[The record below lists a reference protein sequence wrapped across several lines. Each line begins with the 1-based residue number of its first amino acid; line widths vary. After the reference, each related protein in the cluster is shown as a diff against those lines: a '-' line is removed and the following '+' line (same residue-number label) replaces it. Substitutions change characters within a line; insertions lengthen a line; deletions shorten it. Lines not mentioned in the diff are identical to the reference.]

1 MEKQT
6 LNAEQRI
13 DLVAQR
19 IFAYYMQI
27 ITHYKKNNITS
38 FVIDSI
44 GFQEYEM
51 MKVTLEDKYDGKSY
65 WRDALGMLEDDADW
79 HTLGSDVTPRFD
91 DMGPDE
97 KGRYFIKMK
106 EVLEKA
112 SLLLSKKG
120 IANYFEKPTGTLKN
134 YFHESDEIWLMI
146 VL

>member
-1 MEKQT
+1 MENQT

-13 DLVAQR
+13 NLVAER
-19 IFAYYMQI
+19 IFNYYMQI
-27 ITHYKKNNITS
+27 IAHYKKNNITS

-44 GFQEYEM
+44 GFEEYEM
-51 MKVTLEDKYDGKSY
+51 PLVTLEDKYDGKSR

-79 HTLGSDVTPRFD
+79 HTLGSDVVARFAG
-91 DMGPDE
+91 MGADE
-97 KGRYFIKMK
+97 NGRYFIKMK
-106 EVLEKA
+106 EVLQKA

-120 IANYFEKPTGTLKN
+120 IANYFEKPAGTLKN